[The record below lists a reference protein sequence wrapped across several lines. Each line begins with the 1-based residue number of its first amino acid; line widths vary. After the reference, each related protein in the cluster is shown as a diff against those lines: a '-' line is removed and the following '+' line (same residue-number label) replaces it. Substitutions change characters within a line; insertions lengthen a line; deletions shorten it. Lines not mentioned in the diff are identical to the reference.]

1 MKLEPRP
8 AIDMEKLHLTAVSWV
23 DGASGECQGR
33 ANRIR
38 QADGV
43 SAKVPACWFCD
54 SVGGGFRKGTRKRLS
69 VPQLSP

>member
-23 DGASGECQGR
+23 DGASGEYQGR
-33 ANRIR
+33 AKSLS
-38 QADGV
+38 QVDGV
-43 SAKVPACWFCD
+43 SDMTPICWLCGSLLLFLWE
-54 SVGGGFRKGTRKRLS
+54 KA